1 MNLDVLFDIIQNQ
14 LQNIAKHEVYQSILS
29 FLIACSISI
38 TSIPVIINIAN
49 LLGITKP
56 TNFRSSHKYATP
68 EFGGIAIYSALLI
81 SHYLWPH
88 ATDAQQSYLNNLLVV
103 SITILFFL
111 GLKDDILVLDPNK
124 KLLIQILA
132 ASILIVM
139 GGLRIDSLYG
149 IAGIYELAPWVSVL
163 LTIFIFIVI
172 INAVNLIDGV
182 DGLAGGIGIIAS
194 LTFGSWFLL
203 NQYYSIGC
211 LAYSLAGA
219 LLGYLRFNFSK
230 TSKIFMGDT
239 GSLLVGFLLAY
250 FAVTFITLNA
260 KILGSPQ
267 EVFHAPVLAMAVLVV
282 PIYDTL
288 RVFLVRILNGH
299 SPFKADR
306 NHFHHILTDNKFT
319 HLQTSLTMWSFTIF
333 VVAGYFATRSSLTS
347 TAACLVLIGLFIFYL
362 VVGYFLK
369 LRAVKVKREVTWP
382 ELIRASNRASYK
394 GSFARRIIRNL

>member
-1 MNLDVLFDIIQNQ
+1 MNLDVLFDVLQNQ
-14 LQNIAKHEVYQSILS
+14 IHIISKNEVCQSILS
-29 FLIACSISI
+29 FLIACSVSV

-56 TNFRSSHKYATP
+56 TNFRSSHTYATP
-68 EFGGIAIYSALLI
+68 EFGGIAIYAALLI

-88 ATDAQQSYLNNLLVV
+88 SIDAQQSYLNNLLIV

-111 GLKDDILVLDPNK
+111 GLKDDILVLDPTK

-132 ASILIVM
+132 ASIPIIM
-139 GGLRIDSLYG
+139 GGLRINSLYG
-149 IAGIYELAPWVSVL
+149 IAGIYAIPAWISVL
-163 LTIFIFIVI
+163 LTIFIFVVIV
-172 INAVNLIDGV
+172 NAVNLIDGV
-182 DGLAGGIGIIAS
+182 DGLAGGIGVIVS

-203 NQYYSIGC
+203 NQQYSTGC

-319 HLQTSLTMWSFTIF
+319 HLQTSLTMWSFTVF
-333 VVAGYFATRSSLTS
+333 VVAGYFATRSLLTS
-347 TAACLVLIGLFIFYL
+347 TGACLVLIGLFVFYL
-362 VVGYFLK
+362 SAGYFLK
-369 LRAVKVKREVTWP
+369 MRAVKVKREISWP
-382 ELIRASNRASYK
+382 ELIRVSIRGTYK